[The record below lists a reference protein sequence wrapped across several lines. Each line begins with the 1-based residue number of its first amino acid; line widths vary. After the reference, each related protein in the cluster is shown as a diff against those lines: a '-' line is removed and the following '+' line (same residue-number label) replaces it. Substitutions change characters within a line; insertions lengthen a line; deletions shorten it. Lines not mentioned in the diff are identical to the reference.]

1 MTSFWSGCMLLIE
14 DFKNTKA
21 YQNVR
26 GEGWGGGNRWLGHA
40 FFTKKIYPIRCIV
53 SFWCGDNILLKVDLK
68 NTKTYQTILG
78 LQVVRL
84 LLLLI
89 LGSSLGSSVI
99 GSS

>member
-1 MTSFWSGCMLLIE
+1 MLLIE

-26 GEGWGGGNRWLGHA
+26 GGGGNRWSGHA